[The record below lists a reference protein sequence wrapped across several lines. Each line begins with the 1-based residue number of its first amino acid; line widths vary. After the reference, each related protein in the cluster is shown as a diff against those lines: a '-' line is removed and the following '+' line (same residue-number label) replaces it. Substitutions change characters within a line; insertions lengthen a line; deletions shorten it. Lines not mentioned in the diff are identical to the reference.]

1 MKHVDLKKLYLK
13 HNEEMVDYLKGST
26 DDELYDSYNELNKA
40 YKEDDF
46 NANNELEI
54 YDELVDI
61 INEEISYRW
70 IKEYKKDHKIK

>member
-1 MKHVDLKKLYLK
+1 MSDLKKMYLK

-54 YDELVDI
+54 YDKIQDT
-61 INEEISYRW
+61 INKEISYRL
-70 IKEYKKDHKIK
+70 IKE